1 MTGIEACILGIL
13 VAVIIIIVLLSSLFE
28 IENDIFDN

>member
-1 MTGIEACILGIL
+1 MTGIEAFILGIL

-28 IENDIFDN
+28 IEDDIFKN